1 MNENKNVVFSGFSDD
16 TLSEKILSKGYSIS
30 NVTRKNTVCVIVADP
45 YKSYGTS
52 SAKVK
57 IALQL
62 NIPIISHE
70 LLDSYII

>member
-1 MNENKNVVFSGFSDD
+1 M
-16 TLSEKILSKGYSIS
+16 SKGYSIS
-30 NVTRKNTVCVIVADP
+30 NVTRKDTVCVIVADP

-57 IALQL
+57 LALQL
-62 NIPIISHE
+62 NIPIISRE